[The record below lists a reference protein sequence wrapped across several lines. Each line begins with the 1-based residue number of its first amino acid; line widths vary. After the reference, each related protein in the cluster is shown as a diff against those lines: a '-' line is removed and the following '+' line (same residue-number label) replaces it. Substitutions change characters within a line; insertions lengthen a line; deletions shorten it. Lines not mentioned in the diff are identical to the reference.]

1 MFENAL
7 MESSH
12 ALKTRSR
19 YWSLPALLMNCGL
32 LSVLIVWPL
41 LHPEALPKQAM
52 TTLLIAPPAPPSP
65 PQPRVPQTR
74 PHARSEFLDNE
85 LQIPSRIPRAIK
97 TVNEAGPPPSIGPMG
112 IENLADSGADK
123 TMEGIVSSTGHAA
136 VMKALPPTKVIISS
150 GVMAGN
156 LVDKVTP
163 QYPTIARA
171 AHVQGTVVLQA
182 TISKRGT
189 IENLRLLSGPPLLE
203 QAALDAVRSWHYK
216 AYQLNGQPV
225 EVETTISVFFNL
237 GN

>member
-1 MFENAL
+1 MFEDAL

-12 ALKTRSR
+12 TIRTRSN

-32 LSVLIVWPL
+32 LSALIIWPL

-52 TTLLIAPPAPPSP
+52 TSLLIAPPAPPP
-65 PQPRVPQTR
+65 PPPLLRLQPRTQ
-74 PHARSEFLDNE
+74 ARSEIFDNE
-85 LQIPSRIPRAIK
+85 LQTPSRIPHAIK
-97 TVNEAGPPPSIGPMG
+97 TVSEPETPPSIGVVG
-112 IENLADSGADK
+112 IENQTDSGADK
-123 TMEGIVSSTGHAA
+123 AIESIVGSTGHIA
-136 VMKALPPTKVIISS
+136 VVEAPVPPKMIISS

-163 QYPTIARA
+163 QYPAIARQ

-182 TISKRGT
+182 TISKNGA
-189 IENLRLLSGPPLLE
+189 IEKLRVLSGPPLLE
-203 QAALDAVRSWHYK
+203 QAALDAVRSWRYK

-225 EVETTISVFFNL
+225 AVETTINVIFSL